1 MAVGRRG
8 CPSRQLRRRSTSWYS
23 SVSDSMSSAQ
33 ATSRLKQI
41 DGRSCTGN
49 VNLLKLGWPTSPS
62 AERRGRGHFGEH
74 EVVMF
79 QRSPKDSS
87 RMALRGRRSSSW
99 AADALESLEAL
110 GAANPSGYSRQGA
123 ERPQERT
130 PLSPRH
136 LCVCRQCEA
145 PRLSRKIHLL
155 LVRFNPSFAHCVATP
170 ARPPIRLGK
179 VRPTGEAAEAQPADD
194 LCEPGPGVWPLRLAK
209 RQCGGERMA
218 AAPA

>member
-33 ATSRLKQI
+33 APSRLKQI

-62 AERRGRGHFGEH
+62 AEPRGAVTSASTRLSCSSARQKTVRGWRC
-74 EVVMF
+74 EVDA
-79 QRSPKDSS
+79 PPP
-87 RMALRGRRSSSW
+87 G
-99 AADALESLEAL
+99 AADGLESLEAL
-110 GAANPSGYSRQGA
+110 RAANPSGYSRQGA

-155 LVRFNPSFAHCVATP
+155 LVRFNPSFAICVATP
-170 ARPPIRLGK
+170 ARPPIRVGK